1 MSERP
6 IKFDSLRVC
15 VVGPFLPRP
24 GGVSVQTELLC
35 RFLAKERVVV
45 RRVDTNVENI
55 RQLPLV
61 GHWLL
66 PFAQVVAVLWRLARA
81 VPRSDVIH
89 VQAASYWAFYLPVTL
104 SLLMGRLFRRRVV
117 VSFFGGM
124 AAQFMERHQRWAWPM
139 LRRLDGFAVS
149 SHFLQEVF
157 QRYGIEALIIPSV
170 IEIERFPFRP
180 RDEWP
185 PLVLWM
191 RSLQPHANPAM
202 ALRAL
207 AVLRK
212 TVPEAR
218 LMMIGRGPLAKEV
231 AALARELGVADA
243 IAYRPWL
250 PFAQLRQAMQTAS
263 VLWNTN
269 SYDNFPLSLLE
280 AAASGAVIISTAIG
294 GVPELLT
301 DGVDGLL
308 VEPDDHAALAAA
320 TAQVL
325 RRPLLAEG
333 LARNARLAVER
344 YSWAGIRED
353 VAALYGLAPIDP
365 LARRRWREYDDAGD
379 WEPPP
384 PGAGRVEWELMGLRG
399 RSEFLQGQPEPP
411 QSEGTAAPQPA
422 PIGRRARRR

>member
-6 IKFDSLRVC
+6 IKFDNLRVC

-35 RFLAKERVVV
+35 RFLQKERAVVH
-45 RRVDTNVENI
+45 RVDTNVENI
-55 RQLPLV
+55 RQLPLI

-66 PFAQVVAVLWRLARA
+66 PFAQVLAVLWRLARA

-104 SLLMGRLFRRRVV
+104 SLLMGRLLRRRVV

-170 IEIERFPFRP
+170 IEIERFPFRA

-191 RSLQPHANPAM
+191 RSLMPHANPAM

-207 AVLRK
+207 AVLRES
-212 TVPEAR
+212 VPDAR

-269 SYDNFPLSLLE
+269 SYDNFPLSVLE
-280 AAASGAVIISTAIG
+280 AAASGAVIISTAVG

-353 VAALYGLAPIDP
+353 VAALYGLAPMDA
-365 LARRRWREYDDAGD
+365 LARRRWLEYDDTGD

-384 PGAGRVEWELMGLRG
+384 PGAGRVEWEIMGLRG
-399 RSEFLQGQPEPP
+399 RSEFLQGRPEPSQP
-411 QSEGTAAPQPA
+411 AETAAPQPA
-422 PIGRRARRR
+422 PIGRRSRRR

>member
-6 IKFDSLRVC
+6 VRFDNLRVC

-35 RFLAKERVVV
+35 RFLAKERAVVH
-45 RRVDTNVENI
+45 RVDTNVENI
-55 RQLPLV
+55 RQIPRL

-66 PFAQVVAVLWRLARA
+66 PFAQVLAVFWRLLRA
-81 VPRSDVIH
+81 TPRSDVIH
-89 VQAASYWAFYLPVTL
+89 VQAASYWAFYLPVGL
-104 SLLMGRLFRRRVV
+104 SLLFGRLLRRRVV

-124 AAQFMERHQRWAWPM
+124 AAEFMARHQRWAWPM

-149 SHFLQEVF
+149 SQFLHEVF
-157 QRYGIEALIIPSV
+157 QRYGVEALVIPSV
-170 IEIERFPFRP
+170 IEIERFPFRQ
-180 RDEWP
+180 RTEWP

-191 RSLQPHANPAM
+191 RSLMTHANPAM
-202 ALRAL
+202 ALRAFAL
-207 AVLRK
+207 LRQAL
-212 TVPEAR
+212 PEAR

-231 AALARELGVADA
+231 GALAHELGVADA

-250 PFAQLRQAMQTAS
+250 PFAQLRQAMQAAS
-263 VLWNTN
+263 VLWNTC
-269 SYDNFPLSLLE
+269 SYDNFPLSVLE
-280 AAASGAVIISTAIG
+280 AAASGAVIVSTAVG

-308 VEPDDHAALAAA
+308 VESDDHAALAAA

-325 RRPLLAEG
+325 RRPMLADG
-333 LARNARLAVER
+333 LARNARLVVER
-344 YSWAGIRED
+344 YSWGGIRED
-353 VAALYGLAPIDP
+353 VAALYGLVPVDP
-365 LARRRWREYDDAGD
+365 LARRRWHAYDDSGD

-399 RSEFLQGQPEPP
+399 RSEFLQGQPEPSQP
-411 QSEGTAAPQPA
+411 ETPAPQQA
-422 PIGRRARRR
+422 PTGRRTRRR